1 MRILMISDKS
11 VMEIYAKSSNGKF
24 LIAKRMGEGEVYLQ
38 LGRKDASLTDAE
50 RECSPTDI
58 LCAVAK
64 TWTEAVRSFRPH
76 SLVT

>member
-1 MRILMISDKS
+1 MISDKN
-11 VMEIYAKSSNGKF
+11 VIEVYAKSSNGKF

-50 RECSPTDI
+50 RECSSTDV
-58 LCAVAK
+58 LCAVAN
-64 TWTEAVRSFRPH
+64 TWTEVVRSIRPH